1 MFDAVLFLAGAVL
14 FFLAVLFFVF
24 LWRDRLSLARR
35 REELESEAASM
46 KEHRVELDI
55 WERELQVWAGSL
67 EHEQLALVQAREELR
82 MLTASKQG
90 VPVAMESSAAAAAND
105 GSESFDTSTA
115 SSHGAKNRKRDGP
128 RLKL

>member
-1 MFDAVLFLAGAVL
+1 
-14 FFLAVLFFVF
+14 